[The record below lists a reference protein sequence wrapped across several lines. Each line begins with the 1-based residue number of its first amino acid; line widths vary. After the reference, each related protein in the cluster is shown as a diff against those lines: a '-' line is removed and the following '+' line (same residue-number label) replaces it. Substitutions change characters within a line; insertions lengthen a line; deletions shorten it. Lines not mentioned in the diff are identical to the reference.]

1 MQTEIHQNKGIFVF
15 IESGVQSMNEKIL
28 WSLSYGLYAI
38 GVEGEHYPSA
48 CIVNSVVQVTAQPAI
63 LAVSINHNS
72 YTHQQIM
79 KHKRFTVSVLSED
92 TSGAVIG
99 ALGFTTGRNTEKLKN
114 IRYKM
119 LQEGLPV
126 LKENICCWM
135 LCKVIRTAE
144 TPTHT
149 VFFAEI
155 EAGSERSVGR
165 PMTYEYYH
173 KVIKGM
179 APQSAPTYQPPDRI
193 EEKSVE
199 EWICTICGYVYND
212 PDVPF
217 EDLPAEWTCPVCRA
231 GKSMFQRK

>member
-1 MQTEIHQNKGIFVF
+1 
-15 IESGVQSMNEKIL
+15 MNEKIL

-38 GVEGEHYPSA
+38 GVEGESYPSA
-48 CIVNSVVQVTAQPAI
+48 CIANTVFQVTAEPVI
-63 LAVSINHNS
+63 LAVSIHHDN

-135 LCKVIRTAE
+135 LCKVIQTVE

-149 VFFAEI
+149 VFFAAI
-155 EAGSERSVGR
+155 EAGSERSAGK

-179 APQSAPTYQPPDRI
+179 APKNAPTYQPPERV
-193 EEKSVE
+193 EEKSTE
-199 EWICTICGYVYND
+199 EWI
-212 PDVPF
+212 
-217 EDLPAEWTCPVCRA
+217 
-231 GKSMFQRK
+231 

>member
-1 MQTEIHQNKGIFVF
+1 
-15 IESGVQSMNEKIL
+15 MNEKIL

-38 GVEGEHYPSA
+38 GVEGESYPSA
-48 CIVNSVVQVTAQPAI
+48 CIANTVFQVTAEPVI
-63 LAVSINHNS
+63 LAVSIHHDN

-135 LCKVIRTAE
+135 LCKVIQTVE

-149 VFFAEI
+149 VFFAAI
-155 EAGSERSVGR
+155 EAGSERS
-165 PMTYEYYH
+165 
-173 KVIKGM
+173 
-179 APQSAPTYQPPDRI
+179 
-193 EEKSVE
+193 
-199 EWICTICGYVYND
+199 
-212 PDVPF
+212 
-217 EDLPAEWTCPVCRA
+217 A
-231 GKSMFQRK
+231 GKRILSQGDQGNGAEKCSDLSAAGAGRGEINGGMDLHYLRLCLQRSGYSL